1 MSTATYTD
9 SYNAAKGHGKAFL
22 QSTIGAH
29 PGTTA
34 VIMGLLVVLVLVL
47 GYKLYEKDKSG
58 FISPVNNLTT
68 GNNNPLWQLGAMD
81 AGNWGPV
88 HRDPTAWNV
97 AAYHPGWRPG
107 GGGTCYGKEGS
118 AVGCNREGLAPGGP
132 VAPNGGTI
140 YLRPGP
146 PSLCGRG
153 WDPAASAE
161 AEALAT
167 VGALQHESYGE
178 GRLQGAIDA
187 AYDSSHGLSDDQL
200 AALMHQGGAP

>member
-1 MSTATYTD
+1 MTTPATYSE
-9 SYNAAKGHGKAFL
+9 SYSAAKGHGKAFL

-34 VIMGLLVVLVLVL
+34 VIMGLLVVLVVILA
-47 GYKLYEKDKSG
+47 YKLYEKDKNG

-68 GNNNPLWQLGAMD
+68 GNNNPLWQLGSMD

-88 HRDPTAWNV
+88 HRDATAWNV
-97 AAYHPGWRPG
+97 AAYQPGWRPG
-107 GGGTCYGKEGS
+107 GGGTCYGKEGAS
-118 AVGCNREGLAPGGP
+118 IGCGREGLATGPGASLY
-132 VAPNGGTI
+132 V
-140 YLRPGP
+140 RPGP
-146 PSLCGRG
+146 PAPCGRG

-178 GRLQGAIDA
+178 GRLQGAVDA
-187 AYDSSHGLSDDQL
+187 AFDSSHGLSDDQL
-200 AALMHQGGAP
+200 ATLMHQGGAP